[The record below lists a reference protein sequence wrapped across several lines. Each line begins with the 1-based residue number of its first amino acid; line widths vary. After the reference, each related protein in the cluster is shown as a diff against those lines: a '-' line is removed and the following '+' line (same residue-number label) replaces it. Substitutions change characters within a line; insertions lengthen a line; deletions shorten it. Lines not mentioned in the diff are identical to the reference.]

1 MPATRSAATVARSPE
16 PYNKTSHS
24 APRILDSDVIIISS
38 DEEDAVA
45 PKRRAAP
52 RTSSKNKTRAQKEVI
67 DITSTPSDKTRK
79 GESSR
84 SAAQAKAKA
93 DAKEIARQKEAL
105 ALYEKEL
112 ERSKAEITKLK
123 SELASEKE
131 KAKGKATSSGGSSI
145 PTDSLDD
152 LATCEICTCIMWKPA
167 TLPDCGHTFCQ
178 SCLTD
183 WFSTILAQHLTAHP
197 HYNPNHPPPRV
208 GPELLNALPQ
218 ALHPYILTVMQ
229 NNSHPPYT
237 CPTCRVAVRNRPVE
251 VFALKNLVH
260 TVAEAKGERP
270 PPSVA
275 VPAPVAGRATR
286 GRAAPPPPPR
296 RAENPWDGFF
306 GKN

>member
-1 MPATRSAATVARSPE
+1 MPATRSAATVARSAE
-16 PYNKTSHS
+16 PYNKSSHS
-24 APRILDSDVIIISS
+24 APRIMDSDVIIISS
-38 DEEDAVA
+38 DEEDSVA

-52 RTSSKNKTRAQKEVI
+52 RNKNKTRAAKEII
-67 DITSTPSDKTRK
+67 DITSTPSDKTSRK

-123 SELASEKE
+123 NELASEKA
-131 KAKGKATSSGGSSI
+131 KAKASSSGGLSI
-145 PTDSLDD
+145 PAESLDD
-152 LATCEICTCIMWKPA
+152 LTTCEICTCTMWKPA

-178 SCLTD
+178 GCLTD
-183 WFSTILAQHLTAHP
+183 WFSTILAQHLTSNP
-197 HYNPNHPPPRV
+197 HYNPNHPPPHI
-208 GPELLNALPQ
+208 GPDLLRALPQ
-218 ALHPYILTVMQ
+218 ALHPYILNIMQ

-251 VFALKNLVH
+251 AFALKNLVH

-270 PPSVA
+270 PPSA
-275 VPAPVAGRATR
+275 APPAPVAGRATR
-286 GRAAPPPPPR
+286 GRAAPPPAPR
-296 RAENPWDGFF
+296 RVENPWDGFF
-306 GKN
+306 GKS